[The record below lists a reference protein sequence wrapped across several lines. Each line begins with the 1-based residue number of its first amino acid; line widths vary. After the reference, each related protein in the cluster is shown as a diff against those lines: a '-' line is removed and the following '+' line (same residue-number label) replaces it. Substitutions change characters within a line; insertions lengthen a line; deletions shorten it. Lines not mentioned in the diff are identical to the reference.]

1 MQSDHETGFPTLNG
15 LSGPGRPTK
24 RTKKVVTELLDAISA
39 GAPFNLA
46 CQAAGIG
53 HQTFQ
58 DWRRRDPAF
67 ALQVDQAAARGTIGR
82 LKEIEAQGKD
92 GAWQA
97 LSWLCERR
105 HPAEFAKPEVALN
118 IGIQNNLTA
127 QGTSGSGFESLVVSD
142 LEFLGLRKREGY
154 EHRPGQRE
162 AREVPGEITVEP
174 ALSGTLNREDH
185 PNGAVISESQASAN
199 AKRVS
204 KVDEK
209 IEELLKAKRAGNGS
223 HAAIP
228 EPAAAASNAM
238 VSAPIVMPVGDPSPG
253 WWSQLSQGDNSRT
266 IAKEAAVYVCRT
278 LVREV
283 MGGLA
288 AQSTTVEFESE
299 VVTLRDLHSV
309 IQDLMGPKGWS
320 ALVRKGGRDA

>member
-1 MQSDHETGFPTLNG
+1 MQPDQQNGLPTLNG

-24 RTKKVVTELLDAISA
+24 RTKRVVAELLDAISA

-46 CQAAGIG
+46 CQAAGIA

-58 DWRRRDPAF
+58 DWRRRCPAF

-118 IGIQNNLTA
+118 IGIQNNNTTA
-127 QGTSGSGFESLVVSD
+127 NGGGFESLVVSD

-154 EHRPGQRE
+154 EHRPHERE
-162 AREVPGEITVEP
+162 AREVEGEITVEP
-174 ALSGTLNREDH
+174 ALSGHLNRDDH

-204 KVDEK
+204 KVDAK
-209 IEELLKAKRAGNGS
+209 IEQLIKARRAGNGS
-223 HAAIP
+223 HTVIP
-228 EPAAAASNAM
+228 EPPAGAAGGM
-238 VSAPIVMPVGDPSPG
+238 KLAPIVMPAGEPG
-253 WWSQLSQGDNSRT
+253 PAGGVNSAKAT
-266 IAKEAAVYVCRT
+266 AAVITKEAAVYVCRT
-278 LVREV
+278 RVREV
-283 MGGLA
+283 LGGIA
-288 AQSTTVEFESE
+288 SQSTTVEFDGDLI
-299 VVTLRDLHSV
+299 TLRDLH
-309 IQDLMGPKGWS
+309 
-320 ALVRKGGRDA
+320 GRSRI